1 MRSSA
6 NGLFLWLGVAA
17 FGVVAGLLYSLIT
30 EGRVDGD
37 GVAYGLS
44 IGLAIGFYER
54 AWILA
59 PVRDRLRRLPTI
71 TYLATTALVLVVAI
85 YLGTF
90 LGGTLSWAAGL
101 TTRSLPSAVRP
112 QETATLYS
120 LLAAALLAFGLR
132 LRDLIGAQ
140 TFTDLLLSRY
150 RRPVQEERAFL
161 FLDLVGSTTFA
172 ERHGDLKAQELLK
185 SVFAAI
191 ADPVRRHGGRIDD
204 YVGDLAIV
212 SWPLGAAVKGA
223 RCVACVFAIH
233 QGFERDAARWREQ
246 FGLVPQMRAAL
257 HGGRVVTAE
266 IGVDKHKITY
276 FGDVMNTTA
285 RLEALCRETG
295 EPVLISGTL
304 LGHLG
309 PLPEGV
315 AGRSLGTHALRGREQ
330 SIEVIALRSRDRD
343 PSAPSGPVET

>member
-6 NGLFLWLGVAA
+6 NGLFLWLGMAA
-17 FGVVAGLLYSLIT
+17 FGIVSGLLYNLIT
-30 EGRVDGD
+30 EGRVDAN
-37 GVAYGLS
+37 GVAYGLF

-59 PVRDRLRRLPTI
+59 PVRDRLRRLPTLA
-71 TYLATTALVLVVAI
+71 YLVTTALVLIVAI

-90 LGGTLSWAAGL
+90 LGGASSWAAGL
-101 TTRSLPSAVRP
+101 TSRPLLAAVQP
-112 QETATLYS
+112 QKTATLFS

-161 FLDLVGSTTFA
+161 FLALAGSTTFA
-172 ERHGDLKAQELLK
+172 ERYGDLKAQELLK

-212 SWPLGAAVKGA
+212 SWPLALAAEGA
-223 RCVACVFAIH
+223 RCVAAVFAIRRD
-233 QGFERDAARWREQ
+233 FERDAARWQER

-266 IGVDKHKITY
+266 IGVDKHKITF
-276 FGDVMNTTA
+276 FGDIMNTTA

-295 EPVLISGTL
+295 EAVLISSTL
-304 LGHLG
+304 LERLG
-309 PLPEGV
+309 SLPEGIL
-315 AGRSLGTHALRGREQ
+315 ARSLGTHALRGREQ
-330 SIEVIALRSRDRD
+330 GMEVIALRSRDWD
-343 PSAPSGPVET
+343 PSVPFGPVEA